1 MCLCKY
7 KDIFGKPKEGIHN
20 YRFMDFAIVDIIFTI
35 LGAYIIYKYT
45 QYDFYK
51 VLISLFIL
59 GIILHKLFC
68 VDTKLN
74 SIIFNQ

>member
-7 KDIFGKPKEGIHN
+7 KDIFGQPRKGVHS
-20 YRFMDFAIVDIIFTI
+20 YRFLDFAIIDIIFTI
-35 LGAYIIYKYT
+35 IGAYIISKYSN
-45 QYDFYK
+45 YDFYK
-51 VLISLFIL
+51 ILLFLFIL

-74 SIIFNQ
+74 SIIFK